1 MASGLVTVLAC
12 AWQAIKARHDELP
25 SVVLAVGSHRRA
37 AKTICLGH
45 FVPIGWSPVHE
56 TEPRELQA
64 AQKEFD
70 DATAKGDLTAA
81 LGASAQAL
89 LISARQLSEDAK
101 ASRSEVFI
109 TDDGLCGS
117 PADVLAT
124 LLHEA
129 AHAIADR
136 RGIKTT
142 SRQGRYHDARFKVLA
157 EEVGLE
163 VRRDPTIGWSPTTLA
178 SPTAAVYS
186 ETLGE
191 LAQALAHRQ
200 EKCPPTFGG
209 RPMECDCGRW
219 VRNGR
224 RSTSKPRAAIC
235 GVCGSNLEETAT
247 FSGRAERGAT

>member
-1 MASGLVTVLAC
+1 VASGLVAVLAC
-12 AWQAIKARHDELP
+12 AWQAIKARHDEVP

-45 FVPIGWSPVHE
+45 FVPIGWSPIHE

-101 ASRSEVFI
+101 ACRSEVFI
-109 TDDGLCGS
+109 SDDGLCGS

-142 SRQGRYHDARFKVLA
+142 SRQGRYHNARFKVLA
-157 EEVGLE
+157 EEVGVE

-186 ETLGE
+186 EDARRARPGARPSSAGE
-191 LAQALAHRQ
+191 V
-200 EKCPPTFGG
+200 PPDF
-209 RPMECDCGRW
+209 RW
-219 VRNGR
+219 A
-224 RSTSKPRAAIC
+224 PY
-235 GVCGSNLEETAT
+235 GV
-247 FSGRAERGAT
+247 

>member
-1 MASGLVTVLAC
+1 M
-12 AWQAIKARHDELP
+12 
-25 SVVLAVGSHRRA
+25 
-37 AKTICLGH
+37 
-45 FVPIGWSPVHE
+45 
-56 TEPRELQA
+56 QA

-101 ASRSEVFI
+101 ACRSEVFI

-136 RGIKTT
+136 RGIKAT
-142 SRQGRYHDARFKVLA
+142 SRQGRYHNARFKVLA

-163 VRRDPTIGWSPTTLA
+163 VRRDPIIGWSPTTLA
-178 SPTAAVYS
+178 GPTATVYS
-186 ETLGE
+186 KTFGE
-191 LAQALAHRQ
+191 LAQALAHREQ
-200 EKCPPTFGG
+200 EPSPPTFGG
-209 RPMECDCGRW
+209 GPVKCDSGD
-219 VRNGR
+219 GFATGGEAPPGPAR
-224 RSTSKPRAAIC
+224 RCAACAGAFWKSSHLIRLSCASEPRLDP
-235 GVCGSNLEETAT
+235 VP
-247 FSGRAERGAT
+247 